1 MNFAKSDQHNIEAF
15 FLPQNA
21 QTNLKLFSE
30 ADGVVLE
37 TLANRV
43 DQEEFII
50 LEILDNR
57 SSDFSRN
64 KPIQPK
70 PLGSN

>member
-43 DQEEFII
+43 DQEEFISAINFAI
-50 LEILDNR
+50 L
-57 SSDFSRN
+57 
-64 KPIQPK
+64 
-70 PLGSN
+70 